1 MPRDHRKYL
10 HDMLDSTRFLRGLST
25 GKSEGD
31 LHADRTFRSAV
42 ERELQIVGEALIAL
56 NKVQPEIAATIPE
69 YKRIIRFRHVLVHGY
84 DQVDQGV
91 VWNVLESK
99 LPDLIKTLEDLLSN
113 ATDTDWDPPL

>member
-1 MPRDHRKYL
+1 
-10 HDMLDSTRFLRGLST
+10 MLDSTRFLRGLSE
-25 GKSEGD
+25 GKSETD
-31 LHADRTFRSAV
+31 LHADRAFRSAV

-56 NKVQPEIAATIPE
+56 NKVEPQIAATIPE

-99 LPDLIKTLEDLLSN
+99 LPALITKLEDLLSN
-113 ATDTDWDPPL
+113 TSETD